1 MSEYYDGR
9 VPPNN
14 LDAERAVL
22 GASLL
27 DRDALLIVVES
38 LRQDDFYDPRHGMVF
53 EIMAEMTRKDRA
65 VDSLTF
71 QEELSRRN
79 LLERLGGVPF
89 VANLVDAV
97 TTTAN
102 VEHHCSIVRDKS
114 VHRSLVRVGADIV
127 RTGFNEEIEYP
138 EALAGAERQVFEI
151 ARQGSQDNLKP
162 ISGVIIKTFENIER
176 CITEGASPVGVPSGF
191 TDFDRMTGGFQPG
204 SLNIIAARPSVG
216 KTAFALNIAQNAALG
231 EGIPTLVFSLEMS
244 AEQLAS
250 RLLSAE
256 ARVNLKEIQDGGKV
270 RKVRGDQWNALTDA
284 TARLSKAPVFI
295 DDSSM
300 LSPME
305 LRSRCRR
312 FFAKHRD
319 EKCLVIVDYLQLM
332 TDVKRI
338 ENRQQEVS
346 DISRA
351 LKSIARE
358 FSTPVIALS
367 QLSRAVEQRG
377 ASKRPILSDLR
388 DSGAIEQ
395 DADLVA
401 FLYRD
406 SYYQQEN
413 DMSSAVAEVIVAKH
427 RNGPTGTVK
436 LVFYK
441 EYTRFENLEP
451 GALPNTYL

>member
-138 EALAGAERQVFEI
+138 EALAGAERKVFEI
-151 ARQGSQDNLKP
+151 ARQDSQDY
-162 ISGVIIKTFENIER
+162 S
-176 CITEGASPVGVPSGF
+176 
-191 TDFDRMTGGFQPG
+191 DRK
-204 SLNIIAARPSVG
+204 SV
-216 KTAFALNIAQNAALG
+216 
-231 EGIPTLVFSLEMS
+231 V
-244 AEQLAS
+244 
-250 RLLSAE
+250 
-256 ARVNLKEIQDGGKV
+256 
-270 RKVRGDQWNALTDA
+270 
-284 TARLSKAPVFI
+284 
-295 DDSSM
+295 
-300 LSPME
+300 
-305 LRSRCRR
+305 
-312 FFAKHRD
+312 
-319 EKCLVIVDYLQLM
+319 
-332 TDVKRI
+332 
-338 ENRQQEVS
+338 
-346 DISRA
+346 
-351 LKSIARE
+351 
-358 FSTPVIALS
+358 
-367 QLSRAVEQRG
+367 
-377 ASKRPILSDLR
+377 
-388 DSGAIEQ
+388 
-395 DADLVA
+395 
-401 FLYRD
+401 
-406 SYYQQEN
+406 
-413 DMSSAVAEVIVAKH
+413 
-427 RNGPTGTVK
+427 
-436 LVFYK
+436 
-441 EYTRFENLEP
+441 
-451 GALPNTYL
+451 